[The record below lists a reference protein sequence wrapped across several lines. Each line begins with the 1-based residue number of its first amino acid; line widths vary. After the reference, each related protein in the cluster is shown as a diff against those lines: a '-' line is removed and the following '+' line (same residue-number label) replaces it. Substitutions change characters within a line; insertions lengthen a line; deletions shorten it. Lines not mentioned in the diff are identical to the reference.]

1 MIETG
6 PEQVVQAI
14 ADGRVEDAAAALCQ
28 WLHNGPAGWADEA
41 TVMHAEARQL
51 RDAERREELQP
62 LQAAQARR
70 RLARRMLDLRR
81 LVLGQQAAAGAA
93 TLAPLPTTAT
103 TRFAPASTPTS
114 TSTPIPTDAPPA
126 NSTLTRAIFVS
137 YNHTDAEAARSVR
150 DALTAAGMTTVIDE
164 HDMQPG
170 ADIAAF
176 AQHSV
181 AATRAT
187 VCLVSRASLL
197 SAWVAQ
203 ETLLAL
209 AAPHQ
214 HSGRRFVAL
223 ALDTDFMAA
232 ELHQELSDDIQ
243 QRLGQL
249 QGLRMQRD
257 AAGRDSADLDPAIAR
272 LHALQS
278 GLGALLQRLRGS
290 LCLDFRPPAR
300 AASLARLVHSLQ
312 QT

>member
-6 PEQVVQAI
+6 PEQVAQAI

-81 LVLGQQAAAGAA
+81 LVLGQQAADGAA

-103 TRFAPASTPTS
+103 TRFAPASTLTS
-114 TSTPIPTDAPPA
+114 TPTDAPPA

-137 YNHTDAEAARSVR
+137 YNHADAEAAHSVR

-272 LHALQS
+272 LHALRNS
-278 GLGALLQRLRGS
+278 LGAVLQRLRGS